1 MRVEDV
7 MTQDVKTVGP
17 ESSLKD
23 VAGLLSE
30 HRIGGMPVV
39 DGHGRPLGVIS
50 NADIVMKK
58 RAELPAGRLRR
69 LFRRDQGTTV
79 LSKVTART
87 AGEAMGA
94 PPITIDPSM
103 PLSMVAELMLAHGVN
118 RLPVVQR
125 DRVVGIVTRQDLVR
139 AFARGDTEI
148 EREIREDALAGLAWP
163 EELELSVHD
172 GDVTLRGRVDSV
184 FDAET
189 LPVQVRRIMG
199 VVSVDSELS
208 GWDPRGKGRVAVAA
222 HL

>member
-7 MTQDVKTVGP
+7 MTQNVKTVSP
-17 ESSLKD
+17 ESSLKE

-30 HRIGGMPVV
+30 HRIGGMPVI
-39 DGHGRPLGVIS
+39 DEQGRPLGVIS
-50 NADIVMKK
+50 NADIVMKE
-58 RAELPAGRLRR
+58 RVEAPAGRLRR
-69 LFRRDQGTTV
+69 MFHPDEASTV
-79 LSKVTART
+79 AAKVGART

-94 PPITIDPSM
+94 PAITTEPSV
-103 PLSMVAELMLAHGVN
+103 PLSMVAEQMLDHGVN

-125 DRVVGIVTRQDLVR
+125 DKVVGIVTRHDLVR
-139 AFARGDTEI
+139 AFARGDAEI

-163 EELELSVHD
+163 EALDVSVQD

-189 LPVQVRRIMG
+189 LPVQVRRIPG

-208 GWDPRGKGRVAVAA
+208 GWDPRGEGRVAVAA